1 MLFRVMPQFI
11 FEEEREIFP
20 ILIPFFSILQYPY
33 NDDDKNSS
41 LSYIC
46 KYILNSSPAQCMQLF
61 LYFVLF
67 FVKSIFKRKVFQ
79 YNICCATKKTRQN
92 D

>member
-1 MLFRVMPQFI
+1 MPQFI

-46 KYILNSSPAQCMQLF
+46 KYIIE
-61 LYFVLF
+61 F
-67 FVKSIFKRKVFQ
+67 FTSAVILVFRSFFRE
-79 YNICCATKKTRQN
+79 I
-92 D
+92 DF